1 MAVPK
6 TAALPLGDTPIS
18 CDFAVKSLLITELK
32 QNNTSCPIYWQARKQ
47 KKAKGEKKLKA
58 EGKKYDICKL
68 L

>member
-1 MAVPK
+1 
-6 TAALPLGDTPIS
+6 
-18 CDFAVKSLLITELK
+18 VKSLLITELK